1 MTDQPAADAPLLYTV
16 AAAECER
23 DGHQFKRWAMPDG
36 STVRALC
43 ANCGRTF
50 DLAVAFALP
59 PRRTSG
65 TANLTA

>member
-1 MTDQPAADAPLLYTV
+1 MTDQPASEAPLLYTV

-23 DGHQFKRWAMPDG
+23 DGHQLTRWALPDG

-50 DLAVAFALP
+50 DLASALAMS
-59 PRRTSG
+59 PRRASG
-65 TANLTA
+65 TAHLTA